1 MPADGPA
8 GPDGAERLVRAP
20 VADLLAGPDA
30 RAPLVSQALLGEAV
44 TVLEA
49 VDGGAWLRVR
59 AALDGY
65 EGVVAGAALDA
76 GEGPAP
82 THVVTAR
89 ATLRFPGPGI
99 KSSPATRLPLGAR
112 LALVP
117 DAAPT
122 DEGLLACA
130 DGAWAHGAHLAPL
143 GAAPAHRTLL
153 DAAAPWLG
161 APYLW
166 GGRTPAGCDCS
177 GLVQGAAR
185 ACGIALPR
193 DSGDQER
200 AVAEAVAPDERRA
213 DDLVFWPGH
222 VAIVAADPAL
232 VLHANAHTLSVALEP
247 LADVV
252 ARAGAPSSVRRLARA
267 PARPAARGP
276 V

>member
-1 MPADGPA
+1 MPAEGA
-8 GPDGAERLVRAP
+8 GLPREGIGRSGGGAGRRVRAP
-20 VADLLAGPDA
+20 VACLRAGPGA
-30 RAPLVSQALLGEAV
+30 RETVTSQALLGESV
-44 TVLEA
+44 TALEGA
-49 VDGGAWLRVR
+49 GDGWLRVR

-65 EGVVAGAALDA
+65 EGFVERAALDD
-76 GEGPAP
+76 GDGLAP

-89 ATLRFPGPGI
+89 ATLLFPGPGI
-99 KSSPATRLPLGAR
+99 KAAPATRLPLGAR
-112 LALVP
+112 LAL
-117 DAAPT
+117 APGGGAT
-122 DEGLLACA
+122 DEGLVACA
-130 DGAWAHGAHLAPL
+130 HGGWVHGAHLAPL
-143 GAAPAHRTLL
+143 DGPPADGSLL
-153 DAAAPWLG
+153 DAAARWLD

-166 GGRTPAGCDCS
+166 GGRTPDGCDCS

-267 PARPAARGP
+267 PA
-276 V
+276 